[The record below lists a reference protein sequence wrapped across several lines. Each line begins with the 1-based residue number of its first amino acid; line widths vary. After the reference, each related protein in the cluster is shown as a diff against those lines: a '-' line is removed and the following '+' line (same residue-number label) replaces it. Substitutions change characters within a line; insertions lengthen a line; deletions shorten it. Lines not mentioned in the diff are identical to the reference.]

1 MLNTKSCCQREKRG
15 EKRKVVATSRYP
27 DTFFASLS
35 EAQVGN
41 WEPDDDDDESQDSQ
55 VGGNL
60 KPT

>member
-1 MLNTKSCCQREKRG
+1 MG

-41 WEPDDDDDESQDSQ
+41 WQPDDDDDESQDSQ